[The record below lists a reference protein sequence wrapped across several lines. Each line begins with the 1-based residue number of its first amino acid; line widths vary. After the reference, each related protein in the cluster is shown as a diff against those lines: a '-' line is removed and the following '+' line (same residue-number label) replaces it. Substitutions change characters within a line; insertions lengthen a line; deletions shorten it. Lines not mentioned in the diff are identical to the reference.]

1 MTTSLDTTV
10 LEAVLAGRVVGPQD
24 ADWDAARAAWNL
36 AVDQRPSFVVQVA
49 TDSDVSEVVRFARA
63 AGLRVA
69 PQGTGHN
76 AGALGD
82 LTATVLLRTDAL
94 REVTVDTERRIV
106 RVGAGVLWGEVTDA
120 LAPHGL
126 TALAGSARDVG
137 VAGYLLGGGYS
148 WLARRHGLGSSKIV
162 AVELVTGD
170 GELVR
175 ADADR
180 HAELFWAVR
189 GAGANVGVV
198 TALEFE
204 VLPMTEVYAGMLLF
218 PMSRADEVLHAYAA
232 WTDGLTDAAT
242 TAVRLLRFPPLP
254 DLPPFL
260 SGQQLCA
267 VDGAIDLPA
276 DAAAA
281 LLAPL
286 RALGPTMDTFA
297 VMPTAA
303 LGQIHLDPPGP
314 VPASATASCW
324 TRSTTRRSTRCWQQP
339 APRRLGVARGG
350 PAPPRRCGRPAGPA
364 RRCGEQPARRVPRV
378 LRRHGPVPRGGC
390 RGTRRH
396 RHGSR
401 RAGAVDLG
409 PRLRQRPRDHSRRRP
424 ALSGELAGTAAS
436 CPGALQR

>member
-1 MTTSLDTTV
+1 MTTSLDTTL

-24 ADWDAARAAWNL
+24 ADWDASRSAWNL
-36 AVDQRPSFVVQVA
+36 AVDQRPSFVAQVA

-126 TALAGSARDVG
+126 TALAGSSRDVG
-137 VAGYLLGGGYS
+137 VAGSLLGGGYS

-218 PMSRADEVLHAYAA
+218 PMARAGEVL
-232 WTDGLTDAAT
+232 
-242 TAVRLLRFPPLP
+242 R
-254 DLPPFL
+254 
-260 SGQQLCA
+260 SG
-267 VDGAIDLPA
+267 
-276 DAAAA
+276 
-281 LLAPL
+281 
-286 RALGPTMDTFA
+286 
-297 VMPTAA
+297 
-303 LGQIHLDPPGP
+303 
-314 VPASATASCW
+314 
-324 TRSTTRRSTRCWQQP
+324 
-339 APRRLGVARGG
+339 
-350 PAPPRRCGRPAGPA
+350 
-364 RRCGEQPARRVPRV
+364 
-378 LRRHGPVPRGGC
+378 
-390 RGTRRH
+390 
-396 RHGSR
+396 
-401 RAGAVDLG
+401 
-409 PRLRQRPRDHSRRRP
+409 
-424 ALSGELAGTAAS
+424 
-436 CPGALQR
+436 